1 MFQYFK
7 YTHGALLEA
16 YDPILRQDNTTY
28 EAVVEQ
34 LKEAKKKI
42 EKQYK
47 LGIRVSSC
55 IREHNK

>member
-47 LGIRVSSC
+47 QALGEFLYK
-55 IREHNK
+55 EHNK